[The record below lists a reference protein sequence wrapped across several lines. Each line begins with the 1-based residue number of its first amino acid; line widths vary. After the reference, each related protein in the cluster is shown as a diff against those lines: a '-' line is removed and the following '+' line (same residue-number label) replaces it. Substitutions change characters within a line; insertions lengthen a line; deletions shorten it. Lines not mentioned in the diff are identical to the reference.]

1 MSSATSLSPSYSCCY
16 NTAISFPQSQAWRPL
31 CREGLDLHHAVE
43 TMLQKWNFKITTMKK
58 KKSQIT
64 FLTLRGFL
72 LGIIQ
77 TAYTLLKEKEHR
89 DCPAQP
95 TEQFGE
101 LACTEQLHH
110 ENLTLPVMPVSDPK
124 HNSEKQIQA
133 NTTSGN
139 SA

>member
-1 MSSATSLSPSYSCCY
+1 M
-16 NTAISFPQSQAWRPL
+16 
-31 CREGLDLHHAVE
+31 E
-43 TMLQKWNFKITTMKK
+43 K

-77 TAYTLLKEKEHR
+77 TAYMVLKGKEHR

-95 TEQFGE
+95 TEQFSE
-101 LACTEQLHH
+101 LACTGELHH
-110 ENLTLPVMPVSDPK
+110 ENVTLPVTPVSDPK
-124 HNSEKQIQA
+124 RNSEKQIQA

>member
-1 MSSATSLSPSYSCCY
+1 M
-16 NTAISFPQSQAWRPL
+16 
-31 CREGLDLHHAVE
+31 
-43 TMLQKWNFKITTMKK
+43 K

-77 TAYTLLKEKEHR
+77 TAYTILKGKEEHR

-95 TEQFGE
+95 TEQFSE
-101 LACTEQLHH
+101 LACTEELHH
-110 ENLTLPVMPVSDPK
+110 ENLTLPMMPVSDPK
-124 HNSEKQIQA
+124 RNSEKQIQA